1 MPVALTFWAARMTF
15 EGLTSERDA
24 KNGAG
29 GATIIL
35 TFEGIEVANSL
46 ISLIHS
52 RDSLIDLLLFQFP
65 ATMFL
70 IIFGLYKDAEL

>member
-1 MPVALTFWAARMTF
+1 DARMILD
-15 EGLTSERDA
+15 GLISESDA

-29 GATIIL
+29 GATIIF
-35 TFEGIEVANSL
+35 TFEGNEVVNSL

-52 RDSLIDLLLFQFP
+52 HDSLKDLLLFQFP

-70 IIFGLYKDAEL
+70 IIFDLCKDAEL